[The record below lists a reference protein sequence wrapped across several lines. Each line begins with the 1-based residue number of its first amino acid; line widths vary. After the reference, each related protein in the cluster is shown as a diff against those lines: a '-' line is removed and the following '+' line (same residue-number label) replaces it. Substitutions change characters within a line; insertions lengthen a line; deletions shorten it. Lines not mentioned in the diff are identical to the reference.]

1 MRLGGRSDRNPALS
15 AWGHPAIVT
24 GEPIFGRS
32 NLGFLLAK
40 ASQRWNELLGARFRE
55 AGYPEVSPAFGSILL
70 PLFED
75 DGLQIV
81 ELGRRAGLS
90 KQTMTTMMRLM
101 EKRGLV
107 KRQPDPGDRRA
118 ARIFLTDRS
127 RAFQK
132 VAARTLQEM
141 DALVNSGIE
150 PDEVVS
156 TRQVLMH
163 IMQLDVSRPDG
174 TP

>member
-1 MRLGGRSDRNPALS
+1 
-15 AWGHPAIVT
+15 VT